1 MKKLFTCLFII
12 FVEILFANPIVPEYF
27 SEIYYEGDEWQIEL
41 AYTEFFGEW
50 GFDNLDNHRL
60 VTNDGISNFK
70 SGIDLTNLSIIVINQ
85 DSLLTNLYIDKTSDD
100 VRLEQFIDN
109 EWEEVDHIIWGAYQP
124 FILYEGQ
131 SLVKMYFDYWG
142 YIRVKDNEP
151 TLGYE
156 PFYSDAQGTLS
167 GRVYDSD
174 NNPISGAEISII
186 PTFSPDVYTDETGY
200 FEMVGLVTMIYQQLH
215 ISYNQFN
222 LDPLGNYYVEPDST
236 TYYEFILDI
245 SNVTDNQYDLNNL
258 ITISNYPNPFNP
270 TTEISFESMNLH
282 EESQIEIYN
291 SRGQKIKTL
300 DCSNSLAATSKELT
314 QSIVWDGTN
323 EIGKQVPSGV
333 YLYKLISNGKE
344 LAVNKMLLLK

>member
-1 MKKLFTCLFII
+1 MKKIFTCLFII
-12 FVEILFANPIVPEYF
+12 IVGILFANPIEAEYF
-27 SEIYYEGDEWQIEL
+27 SEIYFEVDEWQIEL

-70 SGIDLTNLSIIVINQ
+70 SGIDLTDLSIIVINQ
-85 DSLLTNLYIDKTSDD
+85 DSLLTNLYIDKISDV
-100 VRLEQFIDN
+100 VRLEQFIND
-109 EWEEVDHIIWGAYQP
+109 EWVMIDQIGWGIYQP
-124 FILYEGQ
+124 IILCEGQ

-156 PFYSDAQGTLS
+156 PFYSNAQGTLS

-186 PTFSPDVYTDETGY
+186 PTFSPDVYTDESGY
-200 FEMVGLVTMIYQQLH
+200 FEMVDLVTMIYQQLH

-222 LDPLGNYYVEPDST
+222 LDPPGNYYVEPDST

-245 SNVTDNQYDLNNL
+245 SNVTDNQYDLNSL

-270 TTEISFESMNLH
+270 TTEISFSVPLTSSFMT
-282 EESQIEIYN
+282 IEIYN
-291 SRGQKIKTL
+291 SRGQKIRTIPVIL
-300 DCSNSLAATSKELT
+300 SGVEGSAT
-314 QSIVWDGTN
+314 WDGTDEHN
-323 EIGKQVPSGV
+323 KQVPSGV
-333 YLYKLISNGKE
+333 YLYKLVSNGKE